1 VLVKVGNE
9 QLNYG
14 DPNGWTLSDDNL
26 TLTLQGNACGKLP
39 KVQGSHVSVKA
50 QCTVVP
56 GL

>member
-1 VLVKVGNE
+1 MLVKVGNE